1 MDSPFVAHVLTAPSS
16 DPDIAFESRMFAPV
30 ACIPED
36 PVCGTAHTL
45 LTPYWTF
52 KSVLHAQVE
61 GNGILA
67 RQVSERGGELRI
79 RIDEEGLVRLAG
91 PVTIISQGEL
101 YL

>member
-1 MDSPFVAHVLTAPSS
+1 
-16 DPDIAFESRMFAPV
+16 MFALA

-45 LTPYWTF
+45 LTPYWTS

-91 PVTIISQGEL
+91 SVTVISQGEL
-101 YL
+101 HV